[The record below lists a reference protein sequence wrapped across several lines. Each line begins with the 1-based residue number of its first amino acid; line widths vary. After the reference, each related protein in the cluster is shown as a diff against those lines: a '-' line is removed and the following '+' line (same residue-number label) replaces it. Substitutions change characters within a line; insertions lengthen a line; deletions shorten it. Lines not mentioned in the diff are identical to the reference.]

1 MRTLQILIL
10 FLFSGSLLAQ
20 SPKYSIEV
28 FYNLY
33 ATGFD
38 NIEYLYNTEQ
48 IKIKNSKKINQIID
62 ELTNTKSI
70 SQLFAESK
78 IDTFQIA
85 QNPKNLIKY
94 YDEKDITWNKQQVD
108 FISNKLAEIKTYKE
122 NFAKYIQMGC
132 CVHMHQRY
140 RDEYVIKVYEN
151 DKLIDIYTSRK
162 SRPNTRKIPW
172 TDAEGKSNYNIQ
184 IDEVLLKLIGAKKKT
199 QKTMSGKRLTKYLVK
214 QIIDYHRPNLYELSA
229 YDFYDELNELK
240 TDFEIL
246 EIGEVFGRGRYIWN
260 EPKTYY
266 ARLTNDLLKSQVNI
280 MFLATK
286 ERKSIY
292 SRDSLKA
299 DYVDIIKRV
308 QNIDF
313 LIRYIEANPSVQLD
327 IYYFNNKPINE
338 YNIDG
343 FNKNPEQW
351 IKHDKFLESIEKYK
365 NIEPKPSS
373 ADEDAIRVSK
383 QLYCGC
389 NYRFDKE
396 FAEKAV
402 FIELSNKEKK
412 ENSIWYLLPD
422 NTVLLY
428 LMQGEKVLDYEYTE
442 FGKFPGIQYPCALFD
457 LKGNIIDKR

>member
-1 MRTLQILIL
+1 MSSL
-10 FLFSGSLLAQ
+10 FLFSGTLLSQ
-20 SPKYSIEV
+20 SSKYSIEV
-28 FYNLY
+28 HYNLY

-38 NIEYLYNTEQ
+38 NIEYLYNTGQ
-48 IKIKNSKKINQIID
+48 IKIKNSKEINQIID

-70 SQLFAESK
+70 NQLFTESK
-78 IDTFQIA
+78 IDTSQIA

-94 YDEKDITWNKQQVD
+94 YDNKLITWNKQQVD
-108 FISNKLAEIKTYKE
+108 YISDKLAEIKTYKE
-122 NFAKYIQMGC
+122 YFAKYIELGC
-132 CVHMHQRY
+132 CVQMHQRY
-140 RDEYVIKVYEN
+140 RDEYVIKVFEN
-151 DKLIDIYTSRK
+151 NALTNTYTSRK
-162 SRPNTRKIPW
+162 SLPNTRKIPW
-172 TDAEGKSNYNIQ
+172 ANNKDKLNYNTK
-184 IDEVLLKLIGAKKKT
+184 IDEVFLKIIGAKKGI
-199 QKTMSGKRLTKYLVK
+199 QKTMSGNKLTKYLVT
-214 QIIDYHRPNLYELSA
+214 QLIDYHKPTLYELSA

-246 EIGEVFGRGRYIWN
+246 KIGEVYARGRYIWN

-266 ARLTNDLLKSQVNI
+266 ARLTNNLMKPQVN
-280 MFLATK
+280 MLFLATK
-286 ERKSIY
+286 DKKLIY
-292 SRDSLKA
+292 SRDSIKA
-299 DYVDIIKRV
+299 DYTEIVKRV

-313 LIRYIEANPSVQLD
+313 LIRHIKTNPSVQLD

-365 NIEPKPSS
+365 DEEPKPTY
-373 ADEDAIRVSK
+373 ANEDAKRVSK

-389 NYRFDKE
+389 NYRFEKE

-402 FIELSNKEKK
+402 FIELYNKEKK

-442 FGKFPGIQYPCALFD
+442 FGEFSGSQYPCVLFD
-457 LKGNIIDKR
+457 LKGNIIDKK